1 MNNKKA
7 PSVIFLLA
15 IMLVYNHS
23 IAQNYKDYLIDSN
36 LNKTTDS
43 IALNFCHNI
52 WGDTIDDNCFTTFH
66 IVYLT
71 CGPITNYMYLKDE
84 MIDTAKFT
92 KQYFCS
98 GDFLADYINKDSER
112 CVSCKSYFM
121 ESIPYLYDNCN
132 GKCYKFKLTAWI
144 NRCDSDTSTHMKKYI
159 YESGRFEQFMGK
171 LLSDETLDCIF
182 AYPTDITTSDGYGSS
197 PVLSTKFDVFFGIKD
212 CNFYVLY
219 ENWTEKNRGNNPQLY
234 TMEDFIDCCWE
245 KISNVKLK

>member
-132 GKCYKFKLTAWI
+132 GKCYNFKLTAWI
-144 NRCDSDTSTHMKKYI
+144 NRCDSDTSTHMKNYI